1 MNRSMQIPHAE
12 AMQLIQFRADN
23 ALRGNKEKILSEHL
37 KDCFD
42 CRTYAQQLNKTENVL
57 RTVMRKQWNINPAP
71 LSIAVLMGNT
81 GKKSSSAILITRT
94 ALISV
99 AFLAFIIIGWQFTA
113 TNPKSMYA
121 TQFDLLPIPTP
132 STQITA
138 TTFLSNN
145 CIQSHYQV
153 QKNDTLESIA
163 AHFTTSKEALMEL
176 NSMKSDVIEP
186 DTELLVPICDTT
198 PTSTL
203 YAPTFTI
210 TPILNPTT
218 TTPG

>member
-1 MNRSMQIPHAE
+1 MNKSMQISHAE

-23 ALRGNKEKILSEHL
+23 QKILSEHL